1 MKIVI
6 SNEGLRVRLSGV
18 HKSLDSI
25 LSTDK
30 IDDADAEDGDE
41 EDSKAGKG
49 KHPVFSMEC
58 HWVCPP
64 HSRAGPTP
72 RTS

>member
-1 MKIVI
+1 MW
-6 SNEGLRVRLSGV
+6 LSGGY
-18 HKSLDSI
+18 KSLDSI

-30 IDDADAEDGDE
+30 IDDADADAEDGDG
-41 EDSKAGKG
+41 EDSKAGKR

-64 HSRAGPTP
+64 HSRAGPTAQD
-72 RTS
+72 